1 MSTAGTGIYTYTG
14 VWINWSHGA
23 VRGATLTIP
32 QKYGGL
38 LTAFLAIY
46 VASAGVVFWRTL
58 SYVLH
63 QYNTTKPGNRR
74 DGLHYQR
81 QIILRNGGS
90 AAGAFLAFMKLP
102 LGWSPR
108 ATTSFFRILPFAI
121 LAGLNVAVFSV
132 ASIFTSV
139 VSNAPGNSTLILG
152 PDCGGFLA
160 GLAGS
165 INSTRGQVGWD
176 SKILG
181 DTYEA
186 AVYVRQ
192 CYSAK
197 ATNLGCGVYNRQS
210 LPFTVNANASCPFA
224 SGLCLFNDHS
234 AFAMDTSLLDSHA
247 DLGINAPP
255 EHRISF
261 RRVTTCAP
269 LYARQWVTVE
279 NDPVVGTITYVNAGP
294 SLPWNYTFSYPHHAS
309 YDGVGYFLT

>member
-46 VASAGVVFWRTL
+46 VAFAGGVFWRTL

-63 QYNTTKPGNRR
+63 QCNTTKPGNKR

-152 PDCGGFLA
+152 PDCGGFH
-160 GLAGS
+160 AGS
-165 INSTRGQVGWD
+165 VSSIGGQIGWD

-192 CYSAK
+192 CYSGK

-224 SGLCLFNDHS
+224 PGVCLYNDHS
-234 AFAMDTSLLDSHA
+234 AFAMDTGLLDSHA
-247 DLGINAPP
+247 DLGVNAPP
-255 EHRISF
+255 EHRILF

-269 LYARQWVTVE
+269 VNGTQWVTVE
-279 NDPVVGTITYVNAGP
+279 NDPVRGPIDYVNAGP
-294 SLPWNYTFSYPHHAS
+294 SPPLWNYTFLYPRRAGG
-309 YDGVGYFLT
+309 DGFGYTLT